1 MNDLVVDVGNS
12 RVKWALAANGRVI
25 GSGRAVAH
33 DDVELLFAE
42 WSRLSAPPQ
51 RVCGVSG
58 PASAGTQAAI
68 AQWTTTHW
76 DLAPHWLET
85 PATGGGVQVAYP
97 TPAQLGTD
105 RWLAMVGAKAAG
117 KAPACIIDCGSAIT
131 LDVLDAHGQHQG
143 GLILPGLAAQ
153 QAGLTG
159 LAPGLPRVDWPNS
172 TPFLANNT
180 PDALASGYLHGT
192 AMALQGLLQRCAAN
206 APEALTAVLTGG
218 DATLISRYLDRSV
231 TLRPDLVLEGIAALE

>member
-25 GSGRAVAH
+25 GSSRAVAH
-33 DDVELLFAE
+33 DNLELLFAE

-51 RVCGVSG
+51 ALRGVSG
-58 PASAGTQAAI
+58 PASAGTQAEI
-68 AQWTTTHW
+68 EQWAMTHW
-76 DLAPHWLET
+76 DLAPDWLVT
-85 PATGGGVQVAYP
+85 PAIGGGVQVAYATP
-97 TPAQLGTD
+97 TELGTD

-117 KAPACIIDCGSAIT
+117 QAPACIIDCGSAIT
-131 LDVLDAHGQHQG
+131 LDVLNADGRHQG
-143 GLILPGLAAQ
+143 GLILPGLGAQ
-153 QAGLTG
+153 QTGLTG

-192 AMALQGLLQRCAAN
+192 AMALQGLWQQCAAN
-206 APEALTAVLTGG
+206 APEALPAVLTGG
-218 DATLISRYLDRSV
+218 DAVLISRYLDRSV
-231 TLRPDLVLEGIAALE
+231 TLRPDLVLEGIAALQ